1 LLNLRVLA
9 ATVAQKDGDTVLN
22 GRVQFVGEGV
32 AVVAVVVDGEPVRVF
47 FFLGQEDSVIIVFGK
62 SFGKAA
68 AHVFILL

>member
-1 LLNLRVLA
+1 
-9 ATVAQKDGDTVLN
+9 
-22 GRVQFVGEGV
+22 VQFVGKGV
-32 AVVAVVVDGEPVRVF
+32 AVVTVVVYRKPVRVL